1 MMRFDAPFLG
11 SAILAASLVAAP
23 ASATTAPKSVAAQQA
38 EEIRL
43 LKKQVEAL
51 TARLDAQEETARTA
65 AAPAAVEAK
74 APGIVA
80 AAPAAVDLQ
89 AGAAPGQ
96 VATASANP
104 PKGATKWYDDTKIT
118 GRIYYNFSQITRY
131 SDKEKTEKGSGFAI
145 KRVYIGI
152 DHKFDDVFSANI
164 TTDIA
169 PVVGP
174 NNGNI
179 VGNGLYIKKAYLEVK
194 LNPTFNIRVGAAD
207 TPWVPFVENIY
218 GYRHIENT
226 IADRTSFATS
236 ADWGLHV
243 FGTLGGGLISY
254 QVSIIDGG
262 GYRQPRF
269 SRSLDFEGRISAQYK
284 GFTVGLGGYSGNL
297 AKDTFG
303 TATYNK
309 ANRVSA
315 LVSYQNPIFT
325 IGAEYFDA
333 KNFKQIT
340 IPTPDRARG
349 FSLFGSVRPLPK
361 WSLFARYDHIRP
373 SRDGLP
379 SQTGD
384 YGNIGIQ
391 FSPVK
396 IVDLALVYKREKV
409 IGGTLSTSN
418 GVIGGAIDG
427 TYDEVGLFGQVR
439 W

>member
-1 MMRFDAPFLG
+1 MRFDRPFLG
-11 SAILAASLVAAP
+11 CAALAVSLVAVP
-23 ASATTAPKSVAAQQA
+23 ASAATASKSVAAQQA

-43 LKKQVEAL
+43 LKEQIKAL
-51 TARLDAQEETARTA
+51 AARLDAQEAARTA
-65 AAPAAVEAK
+65 AAPQAAEVK
-74 APGIVA
+74 TPDIGT
-80 AAPAAVDLQ
+80 AAPAAVRV
-89 AGAAPGQ
+89 GAPSGQ
-96 VATASANP
+96 TAVASASTP
-104 PKGATKWYDDTKIT
+104 TPAAKWYEDTKIS

-131 SDKEKTEKGSGFAI
+131 SDGEKTEKGSGFAI

-152 DHKFDDVFSANI
+152 DHKFNDVFSANI

-179 VGNGLYIKKAYLEVK
+179 VGNGLYVKKAYLEVK
-194 LNPTFNIRVGAAD
+194 MNPAFILRVGAAD
-207 TPWVPFVENIY
+207 TPWGPFVENIY

-236 ADWGLHV
+236 SDWGFHLL
-243 FGTLGGGLISY
+243 GTLGDGLISY
-254 QVSIIDGG
+254 QASIIDGG

-297 AKDTFG
+297 AKDVFG
-303 TATYNK
+303 TETYNK
-309 ANRVSA
+309 ASRLSA
-315 LVSYQNPIFT
+315 LLTYQNPIFT
-325 IGAEYFDA
+325 VGAEYFHA

-340 IPTPDRARG
+340 IPTPDRANG
-349 FSLFGSVRPLPK
+349 FSLFSSVRPVPK
-361 WSLFARYDHIRP
+361 WSLFARYDHIKP
-373 SRDGLP
+373 SREGLP
-379 SQTGD
+379 SETGN

-391 FSPVK
+391 FSPIK

-409 IGGTLSTSN
+409 VGGSLSTSN
-418 GVIGGAIDG
+418 GAIGGAIDG
-427 TYDEVGLFGQVR
+427 TLDEVGLFGQVR